1 MVCGF
6 RLTKAYAFRCREFA
20 GRGRSMVIKMEI
32 TKYLKKYLTITAAAF
47 IFGAGISLFIDPNN
61 LAPGGASGLS
71 IILSRLFPIET
82 GTMFMLINIPILLLG
97 VWKFGVKF
105 ILSTLFAT
113 FAVSAAT
120 NLFKMMEPLTTQPL
134 LGAVFGGVLV
144 AVGVG
149 YVLRAGATT
158 GGTDILVKCLRLK
171 KPHLK
176 TGTIFLAVDSIII
189 GIGGIV
195 FGNVE
200 AVLYSIISAVVTSQ
214 VLDMILYGRD
224 EAKLIYIISNSSAA
238 ITERILK
245 EVNIGVT
252 QLTGTGAYKKEEKQV
267 IFCVVRKQI
276 AHKVEEVVRQEDQSA
291 FMIITNATEIYGEGY
306 KSYFGEKL

>member
-1 MVCGF
+1 M
-6 RLTKAYAFRCREFA
+6 E
-20 GRGRSMVIKMEI
+20 MIKF
-32 TKYLKKYLTITAAAF
+32 LKKYFTITIASF

-71 IILSRLFPIET
+71 IILSRLIPIET
-82 GTMFMLINIPILLLG
+82 GTMFLLINIPILLLG
-97 VWKFGVKF
+97 IWKFGVKF
-105 ILSTLFAT
+105 ILSTLYAT
-113 FAVSAAT
+113 FMISVAT
-120 NLFKMMEPLTTQPL
+120 NLFQLMPPLTGQPL

-189 GIGGIV
+189 GVGGIV

-200 AVLYSIISAVVTSQ
+200 AVLYSMA
-214 VLDMILYGRD
+214 
-224 EAKLIYIISNSSAA
+224 
-238 ITERILK
+238 
-245 EVNIGVT
+245 
-252 QLTGTGAYKKEEKQV
+252 GT
-267 IFCVVRKQI
+267 
-276 AHKVEEVVRQEDQSA
+276 RQS
-291 FMIITNATEIYGEGY
+291 
-306 KSYFGEKL
+306 